1 MLLQN
6 SLLGYDNSLGR
17 KLNLENIMNLKQKLA
32 RRIHNVLSNT
42 ELMTENMR
50 SPKTIGLAW
59 VARTLMNYSNAQV
72 SIDIVNKMKI
82 KKTDHVL
89 ELGVGNGMAI
99 KEIAKISGN
108 NVIGVEIS
116 AEFRRNLLKMKLPEN
131 VVILGNDAKDLST
144 EISDGSI
151 DKLLAINVI
160 YFLKPIGEYILEFK
174 RILKKG
180 GIGYLGCKFE
190 SIKNFD
196 VEVAPNRS
204 EKEIISQLSKV
215 GFNVSSEFIDLGED
229 RSRYTL
235 IQFQK

>member
-1 MLLQN
+1 MNFKLIIARWIHKLL
-6 SLLGYDNSLGR
+6 
-17 KLNLENIMNLKQKLA
+17 
-32 RRIHNVLSNT
+32 IHT

-72 SIDIVNKMKI
+72 SIDIVNRMNLE
-82 KKTDHVL
+82 KTDHVL
-89 ELGVGNGMAI
+89 ELGVGNGLAI
-99 KEIAKISGN
+99 KEIAKISEN
-108 NVIGVEIS
+108 KIIGIEIS
-116 AEFRRNLLKMKLPEN
+116 AEFRKKLLNKKLPKN
-131 VVILGNDAKDLST
+131 IVILENDAKDLSN
-144 EISDGSI
+144 EIPDGSI

-160 YFLKPIGEYILEFK
+160 YFLKPIEEYILEFK

-196 VEVAPNRS
+196 IEVAPNRD
-204 EKEIISQLSKV
+204 EGAIITQLLKL
-215 GFNVSSEFIDLGED
+215 GFSASSEFIDLGED

-235 IQFQK
+235 IKFEKL

>member
-1 MLLQN
+1 M
-6 SLLGYDNSLGR
+6 
-17 KLNLENIMNLKQKLA
+17 KLKLIVA
-32 RRIHNVLSNT
+32 RWIHKFLINT

-72 SIDIVNKMKI
+72 SIDIVNRMNLKT
-82 KKTDHVL
+82 TDHVL
-89 ELGVGNGMAI
+89 ELGVGNGLAI
-99 KEIAKISGN
+99 KEIAKISEN
-108 NVIGVEIS
+108 KIIGIEIS
-116 AEFRRNLLKMKLPEN
+116 AEFRKKLLNKQLPKN
-131 VVILGNDAKDLST
+131 IVILDNDAKDLSN
-144 EISDGSI
+144 EIPDGSI

-160 YFLKPIGEYILEFK
+160 YFLKPIEEYILEFK

-196 VEVAPNRS
+196 IEVAPNRD
-204 EKEIISQLSKV
+204 KRAIISQLSNL
-215 GFNVSSEFIDLGED
+215 GFNASSDFIDLGED

-235 IQFQK
+235 IKFEKL

>member
-1 MLLQN
+1 MDFKIFIARQIHKILQ
-6 SLLGYDNSLGR
+6 
-17 KLNLENIMNLKQKLA
+17 
-32 RRIHNVLSNT
+32 HT

-72 SIDIVNKMKI
+72 SIDIVNRMKL

-89 ELGVGNGMAI
+89 ELGVGNGLAI
-99 KEIAKISGN
+99 KEIAKMSGN
-108 NVIGVEIS
+108 KIIGVEIS
-116 AEFRRNLLKMKLPEN
+116 AEFRKNLLKMKLPKN
-131 VVILGNDAKDLST
+131 IVILENDAKDLSN

-160 YFLKPIGEYILEFK
+160 YFLKPIEEYILEFK

>member
-1 MLLQN
+1 MDFKIFIARQTHKFLQ
-6 SLLGYDNSLGR
+6 
-17 KLNLENIMNLKQKLA
+17 
-32 RRIHNVLSNT
+32 HT
-42 ELMTENMR
+42 EWMTENMR

-72 SIDIVNKMKI
+72 SIDIVNRMNL

-89 ELGVGNGMAI
+89 ELGVGNGLAI
-99 KEIAKISGN
+99 KEIAKISEN
-108 NVIGVEIS
+108 KIIGIEIS
-116 AEFRRNLLKMKLPEN
+116 AEFRKKLLNKQLPKN
-131 VVILGNDAKDLST
+131 IVILENDAKDLSK
-144 EISDGSI
+144 EIPDGSI

-160 YFLKPIGEYILEFK
+160 YFLKPIEEYILEFK

-196 VEVAPNRS
+196 IEVAPNRD
-204 EKEIISQLSKV
+204 EGAIITQLINL
-215 GFNVSSEFIDLGED
+215 GFSASSEFIDLGED

-235 IQFQK
+235 IKFEKL

>member
-1 MLLQN
+1 MN
-6 SLLGYDNSLGR
+6 F
-17 KLNLENIMNLKQKLA
+17 KLFVA
-32 RRIHNVLSNT
+32 RWIHKFLIHT

-72 SIDIVNKMKI
+72 SIDIVSRMKL

-89 ELGVGNGMAI
+89 ELGVGNGLAI
-99 KEIAKISGN
+99 KEIAKISEN
-108 NVIGVEIS
+108 KIIGIEIS
-116 AEFRRNLLKMKLPEN
+116 AEFRKKLLNKQLPKN
-131 VVILGNDAKDLST
+131 IVILENDAKDLSN
-144 EISDGSI
+144 EIPDGSI

-160 YFLKPIGEYILEFK
+160 YFLKPIEEYILEFK

-196 VEVAPNRS
+196 IEVAPNR
-204 EKEIISQLSKV
+204 ERAIITQLLNL
-215 GFNVSSEFIDLGED
+215 GFSASSEFIDLGED

-235 IQFQK
+235 IKFEKL

>member
-1 MLLQN
+1 MNFKLFVARQIHKFLQ
-6 SLLGYDNSLGR
+6 
-17 KLNLENIMNLKQKLA
+17 
-32 RRIHNVLSNT
+32 HT

-72 SIDIVNKMKI
+72 SIDIVSRMKLE
-82 KKTDHVL
+82 KTDHVL
-89 ELGVGNGMAI
+89 ELGVGNGLAI
-99 KEIAKISGN
+99 KEIAKIIGN
-108 NVIGVEIS
+108 KIIGVEIS
-116 AEFRRNLLKMKLPEN
+116 AEFRRNLLKMKLPKN
-131 VVILGNDAKDLST
+131 IVILENDAKDLSNKVP
-144 EISDGSI
+144 DGSI

-160 YFLKPIGEYILEFK
+160 YFLKPIEEYILEFK

-196 VEVAPNRS
+196 IEVAPNRD
-204 EKEIISQLSKV
+204 EGAIITQLLNL
-215 GFNVSSEFIDLGED
+215 GFSASSEFIDLGED

-235 IQFQK
+235 IKFEKL

>member
-1 MLLQN
+1 M
-6 SLLGYDNSLGR
+6 
-17 KLNLENIMNLKQKLA
+17 KLKLIVA
-32 RRIHNVLSNT
+32 RWIHKFLIHT

-72 SIDIVNKMKI
+72 SIDIVSRMKL

-89 ELGVGNGMAI
+89 ELGVGNGLAI
-99 KEIAKISGN
+99 REIAKIIGN
-108 NVIGVEIS
+108 KIIGVEIS
-116 AEFRRNLLKMKLPEN
+116 AEFRRNLLKMNLPKN
-131 VVILGNDAKDLST
+131 IVILDNDAKDLSNKV
-144 EISDGSI
+144 SDESI

-160 YFLKPIGEYILEFK
+160 YFLKPIEQYILEFK

-196 VEVAPNRS
+196 IEVAPNKDERA
-204 EKEIISQLSKV
+204 IISTLSNL
-215 GFNVSSEFIDLGED
+215 GFNASSDFIDLGED

-235 IQFQK
+235 IKFQKQ

>member
-1 MLLQN
+1 M
-6 SLLGYDNSLGR
+6 
-17 KLNLENIMNLKQKLA
+17 KLKLIVA
-32 RRIHNVLSNT
+32 RWIHKFLIHT

-72 SIDIVNKMKI
+72 SIDIVNRMKL

-89 ELGVGNGMAI
+89 ELGVGNGLAI

-108 NVIGVEIS
+108 NIIGVEIS
-116 AEFRRNLLKMKLPEN
+116 AEFRKNLLKMKLPKN
-131 VVILGNDAKDLST
+131 IVILENDAKDLSNKVP
-144 EISDGSI
+144 DGSI

-160 YFLKPIGEYILEFK
+160 YFLKPIEEYILEFK
-174 RILKKG
+174 RILRKG

-196 VEVAPNRS
+196 IEVAPNRN
-204 EKEIISQLSKV
+204 EREIISQLLSV
-215 GFNVSSEFIDLGED
+215 GFNASSEFIDLGED

-235 IQFQK
+235 IQFEKK

>member
-1 MLLQN
+1 MDFKIFIARQTHKFLQ
-6 SLLGYDNSLGR
+6 
-17 KLNLENIMNLKQKLA
+17 
-32 RRIHNVLSNT
+32 HT
-42 ELMTENMR
+42 EWMTENMR

-72 SIDIVNKMKI
+72 SIDIVNRMNL

-89 ELGVGNGMAI
+89 ELGVGNGLAI
-99 KEIAKISGN
+99 KEIAKISEN
-108 NVIGVEIS
+108 KIIGIEIS
-116 AEFRRNLLKMKLPEN
+116 AEFRKKLLNKQLPKN
-131 VVILGNDAKDLST
+131 IVILENDAKDLSN
-144 EISDGSI
+144 EIPDGSI

-160 YFLKPIGEYILEFK
+160 YFLKPIEEYILEFK

-196 VEVAPNRS
+196 IEVAPNR
-204 EKEIISQLSKV
+204 ERAIITQLINL
-215 GFNVSSEFIDLGED
+215 GFSASSEFIDLGED

-235 IQFQK
+235 IKFEKL

>member
-1 MLLQN
+1 
-6 SLLGYDNSLGR
+6 
-17 KLNLENIMNLKQKLA
+17 MNLKTKIA
-32 RRIHNVLSNT
+32 RQIHKALSNT

-50 SPKTIGLAW
+50 SPKTLGLAW
-59 VARTLMNYSNAQV
+59 VARTLMNYSNEQV
-72 SIDIVNKMKI
+72 SIDIVNRMKLSEP
-82 KKTDHVL
+82 DHVL
-89 ELGVGNGMAI
+89 ELGVGNGLAI

-108 NVIGVEIS
+108 KIIGVEIS
-116 AEFRRNLLKMKLPEN
+116 PEFRRNLKKMKLPKN
-131 VVILGNDAKDLST
+131 IVILGNDAKDLSN
-144 EISDGSI
+144 EVHDGSI

-160 YFLKPIGEYILEFK
+160 YFLTPIKDYILEFK

-204 EKEIISQLSKV
+204 EREIISQLSKV

-235 IQFQK
+235 IQFVKQ

>member
-1 MLLQN
+1 MDLKIFIARQTHKFLQ
-6 SLLGYDNSLGR
+6 
-17 KLNLENIMNLKQKLA
+17 
-32 RRIHNVLSNT
+32 HT
-42 ELMTENMR
+42 EWMTENMR

-72 SIDIVNKMKI
+72 SIDIVNRMNL

-89 ELGVGNGMAI
+89 ELGVGNGLAI
-99 KEIAKISGN
+99 KEIAKISEN
-108 NVIGVEIS
+108 KIIGIEIS
-116 AEFRRNLLKMKLPEN
+116 AEFRKKLLNKKLPKN
-131 VVILGNDAKDLST
+131 IVILENDAKDLSN
-144 EISDGSI
+144 EIPDGSI

-160 YFLKPIGEYILEFK
+160 YFLKPIEEYILEFK

-196 VEVAPNRS
+196 IEVAPNRD
-204 EKEIISQLSKV
+204 EGAIITQLLNL
-215 GFNVSSEFIDLGED
+215 GFSASSEFIDLGED

-235 IQFQK
+235 IKFEKL

>member
-1 MLLQN
+1 
-6 SLLGYDNSLGR
+6 
-17 KLNLENIMNLKQKLA
+17 MNFKTKIA
-32 RRIHNVLSNT
+32 RQIHKALSNT

-50 SPKTIGLAW
+50 SPKTLGLAW
-59 VARTLMNYSNAQV
+59 VARTLMNYSNEQV
-72 SIDIVNKMKI
+72 SIDIVNRMKLSEP
-82 KKTDHVL
+82 DHVL
-89 ELGVGNGMAI
+89 ELGVGNGLAI

-108 NVIGVEIS
+108 KIIGVEIS
-116 AEFRRNLLKMKLPEN
+116 PEFRRNLKKMKLPKN
-131 VVILGNDAKDLST
+131 IVVLGNDAKDLSN
-144 EISDGSI
+144 EVHDGSI

-160 YFLKPIGEYILEFK
+160 YFLKPIKEYIFEFK

-204 EKEIISQLSKV
+204 EREIISQLSKV

-235 IQFQK
+235 IQFEKQ

>member
-1 MLLQN
+1 MHDHDTSNPSKIKYCREYLMDFKIFIARQIHKFLQ
-6 SLLGYDNSLGR
+6 
-17 KLNLENIMNLKQKLA
+17 
-32 RRIHNVLSNT
+32 HT

-72 SIDIVNKMKI
+72 SIDIVNRMKL

-89 ELGVGNGMAI
+89 EVGVGNGLAI
-99 KEIAKISGN
+99 KEIAKISRN
-108 NVIGVEIS
+108 NIIGVEIS
-116 AEFRRNLLKMKLPEN
+116 AEFRKKLLNKQLPKN
-131 VVILGNDAKDLST
+131 IVILENDAKDLSK
-144 EISDGSI
+144 EIPDGSI

-160 YFLKPIGEYILEFK
+160 YFLKPIEEYILEFK

-196 VEVAPNRS
+196 IEVAPNRD
-204 EKEIISQLSKV
+204 EGAIITQLLNL
-215 GFNVSSEFIDLGED
+215 GFSASSEFIDLGED

-235 IQFQK
+235 IKFEKL

>member
-1 MLLQN
+1 MDFKIFIARQTHKFLQ
-6 SLLGYDNSLGR
+6 
-17 KLNLENIMNLKQKLA
+17 
-32 RRIHNVLSNT
+32 HT
-42 ELMTENMR
+42 EWMTENMR

-72 SIDIVNKMKI
+72 SIDIVNRMKL

-89 ELGVGNGMAI
+89 ELGVGNGLAI
-99 KEIAKISGN
+99 KEIAKISEN
-108 NVIGVEIS
+108 KIIGIEIS
-116 AEFRRNLLKMKLPEN
+116 AEFRKKLLNKQLPKN
-131 VVILGNDAKDLST
+131 IVILENDAKDLSK

-160 YFLKPIGEYILEFK
+160 YFLKPIEEYILEFK

-196 VEVAPNRS
+196 IEVAPNRD
-204 EKEIISQLSKV
+204 EGAIITQLLNL
-215 GFNVSSEFIDLGED
+215 GFSASSEFIDLGED

-235 IQFQK
+235 IKFEKL

>member
-1 MLLQN
+1 MN
-6 SLLGYDNSLGR
+6 F
-17 KLNLENIMNLKQKLA
+17 KLIVA
-32 RRIHNVLSNT
+32 RWIHKFLIHT
-42 ELMTENMR
+42 EWMTENMR

-72 SIDIVNKMKI
+72 SIDIVNRMKV

-89 ELGVGNGMAI
+89 ELGVGNGLAI
-99 KEIAKISGN
+99 KEIAKISRN
-108 NVIGVEIS
+108 NIIGVEIS
-116 AEFRRNLLKMKLPEN
+116 AEFRRNLLKMKLPKN
-131 VVILGNDAKDLST
+131 IVILENDAKDLSK
-144 EISDGSI
+144 EIPDGSI

-160 YFLKPIGEYILEFK
+160 YFLKPIEQYILEFK

-196 VEVAPNRS
+196 IEVAPNRD
-204 EKEIISQLSKV
+204 EGAIITQLLTL
-215 GFNVSSEFIDLGED
+215 GFKASSNFIDLGED

-235 IQFQK
+235 IKFEKL

>member
-1 MLLQN
+1 
-6 SLLGYDNSLGR
+6 
-17 KLNLENIMNLKQKLA
+17 MNFKTKIA
-32 RRIHNVLSNT
+32 RQIHKALSNT

-50 SPKTIGLAW
+50 SPKTLGLAW
-59 VARTLMNYSNAQV
+59 VARTLMNYSNEQV
-72 SIDIVNKMKI
+72 SIDIVNRMKI
-82 KKTDHVL
+82 RVPDHVL
-89 ELGVGNGMAI
+89 ELGVGNGLAI

-108 NVIGVEIS
+108 KIIGVEIS
-116 AEFRRNLLKMKLPEN
+116 PEFRRNLKKMKLPKN
-131 VVILGNDAKDLST
+131 IVILGNDAKDLSN
-144 EISDGSI
+144 EVHDGSI

-160 YFLKPIGEYILEFK
+160 YFLKPIKEYIFEFK

-180 GIGYLGCKFE
+180 GMGYLGCKFE

-204 EKEIISQLSKV
+204 EREIISQLSKV

-235 IQFQK
+235 IQFEKQ

>member
-1 MLLQN
+1 MDFKVFIARQIHKCLQ
-6 SLLGYDNSLGR
+6 
-17 KLNLENIMNLKQKLA
+17 
-32 RRIHNVLSNT
+32 HT

-72 SIDIVNKMKI
+72 SIDIVNKMKL

-89 ELGVGNGMAI
+89 ELGVGNGLAI
-99 KEIAKISGN
+99 KEIAKISAN
-108 NVIGVEIS
+108 NIIGLEIS
-116 AEFRRNLLKMKLPEN
+116 AEFRRNLLKMKLPKN
-131 VVILGNDAKDLST
+131 IVILENDAKDLSN
-144 EISDGSI
+144 EIPNGSI

-160 YFLKPIGEYILEFK
+160 YFLKPITEYILEFK

-196 VEVAPNRS
+196 IEVAPNRN
-204 EKEIISQLSKV
+204 EREIITQLSSV
-215 GFNVSSEFIDLGED
+215 GFKVSSEFVDLGEE
-229 RSRYTL
+229 RSRYTF
-235 IQFQK
+235 IRFEKQ

>member
-1 MLLQN
+1 MDFKIFIARQIHKFLQ
-6 SLLGYDNSLGR
+6 
-17 KLNLENIMNLKQKLA
+17 
-32 RRIHNVLSNT
+32 HT
-42 ELMTENMR
+42 EWMTENMR

-72 SIDIVNKMKI
+72 SIDIVNRMNL

-89 ELGVGNGMAI
+89 ELGVGNGLAI
-99 KEIAKISGN
+99 KEIAKISEN
-108 NVIGVEIS
+108 KIIGIEIS
-116 AEFRRNLLKMKLPEN
+116 AEFRKKLLNKQLPKN
-131 VVILGNDAKDLST
+131 IVILENDAKDLSK
-144 EISDGSI
+144 EIPDGSI

-160 YFLKPIGEYILEFK
+160 YFLKPIEEYILEFK

-196 VEVAPNRS
+196 IEVAPNRD
-204 EKEIISQLSKV
+204 EKAIISQLSNL
-215 GFNVSSEFIDLGED
+215 GFSASSEFIDLGED

-235 IQFQK
+235 IKFEKL

>member
-1 MLLQN
+1 MDFKIFIARQIHKFLQ
-6 SLLGYDNSLGR
+6 
-17 KLNLENIMNLKQKLA
+17 
-32 RRIHNVLSNT
+32 HT
-42 ELMTENMR
+42 EWMTENMR

-72 SIDIVNKMKI
+72 SIDIVKRMDL

-89 ELGVGNGMAI
+89 ELGVGNGLAI
-99 KEIAKISGN
+99 KEIAKISEN
-108 NVIGVEIS
+108 KIIGIEIS
-116 AEFRRNLLKMKLPEN
+116 AEFRKKLLNKKLPKN
-131 VVILGNDAKDLST
+131 IVILENDAKDSSN
-144 EISDGSI
+144 EIPDGSI

-160 YFLKPIGEYILEFK
+160 YFLKPIEEYILEFK

-196 VEVAPNRS
+196 IEVAPNRD
-204 EKEIISQLSKV
+204 EGAIITQLLKL
-215 GFNVSSEFIDLGED
+215 GFSASSEFIDLGED

-235 IQFQK
+235 IKFEKL

>member
-1 MLLQN
+1 M
-6 SLLGYDNSLGR
+6 
-17 KLNLENIMNLKQKLA
+17 KLTLIVA
-32 RRIHNVLSNT
+32 RWIHKFLIHT

-72 SIDIVNKMKI
+72 SIDIVNKMKL
-82 KKTDHVL
+82 KKTDYVL
-89 ELGVGNGMAI
+89 ELGVGNGLAI
-99 KEIAKISGN
+99 KEIAKISGIN
-108 NVIGVEIS
+108 ITGIEIS
-116 AEFRRNLLKMKLPEN
+116 AEFRRNLLKMKLPKN
-131 VVILGNDAKDLST
+131 IVILENDAKDLSK
-144 EISDGSI
+144 EIPDGSI

-160 YFLKPIGEYILEFK
+160 YFLKPIEEYILEFK

-196 VEVAPNRS
+196 IEVAPNRD
-204 EKEIISQLSKV
+204 EGAIITQLLNLGLSA
-215 GFNVSSEFIDLGED
+215 SSEFIDLGED

-235 IQFQK
+235 IKFEKL

>member
-1 MLLQN
+1 MHF
-6 SLLGYDNSLGR
+6 
-17 KLNLENIMNLKQKLA
+17 KVIIA
-32 RRIHNVLSNT
+32 RWIHQILCHT

-50 SPKTIGLAW
+50 SPKTMGLAW

-72 SIDIVNKMKI
+72 STDLVNRMKL

-89 ELGVGNGMAI
+89 ELGVGNGLAI
-99 KEIAKISGN
+99 QEIAKISEKQI
-108 NVIGVEIS
+108 IGVEIS
-116 AEFRRNLLKMKLPEN
+116 KEFRRNLSRMKLGKN
-131 VVILGNDAKDLST
+131 IVILEKDAKDLSN
-144 EISDGSI
+144 EIPDGSI

-160 YFLKPIGEYILEFK
+160 YFLKPIEEYILEFK

-196 VEVAPNRS
+196 IEVAPNRD
-204 EKEIISQLSKV
+204 EREIISQLSNV
-215 GFNVSSEFIDLGED
+215 GFNASSQFIDLGED

-235 IQFQK
+235 IQFEKQ

>member
-1 MLLQN
+1 MHDHDTSNLSKIKYCREYLMDFKILIARQIHKFLQ
-6 SLLGYDNSLGR
+6 
-17 KLNLENIMNLKQKLA
+17 
-32 RRIHNVLSNT
+32 HT
-42 ELMTENMR
+42 EWMTENMR

-72 SIDIVNKMKI
+72 SIDIVNRMNL

-89 ELGVGNGMAI
+89 ELGVGNGLAI
-99 KEIAKISGN
+99 KEIAKISEN
-108 NVIGVEIS
+108 KIIGIEIS
-116 AEFRRNLLKMKLPEN
+116 AEFRKKLLNKQLPKN
-131 VVILGNDAKDLST
+131 IVILENDAKDLSN
-144 EISDGSI
+144 EIPDGSI

-160 YFLKPIGEYILEFK
+160 YFLKPIEEYILEFK

-196 VEVAPNRS
+196 IEVAPNRD
-204 EKEIISQLSKV
+204 EKAIKSQLSNL
-215 GFNVSSEFIDLGED
+215 GFSASSEFIDLGED

-235 IQFQK
+235 IKFEKL

>member
-1 MLLQN
+1 MNFKLFVARQIHKFLQ
-6 SLLGYDNSLGR
+6 
-17 KLNLENIMNLKQKLA
+17 
-32 RRIHNVLSNT
+32 HT

-50 SPKTIGLAW
+50 SPKTVGLAW

-72 SIDIVNKMKI
+72 SIDIVNRMKL

-89 ELGVGNGMAI
+89 ELGVGNGLAI
-99 KEIAKISGN
+99 KEIAKTSGN
-108 NVIGVEIS
+108 KITGVEIS
-116 AEFRRNLLKMKLPEN
+116 AEFRRNLLKMKLPKN
-131 VVILGNDAKDLST
+131 IVILENDAKDLSK
-144 EISDGSI
+144 EIPDGSI

-160 YFLKPIGEYILEFK
+160 YFLKPIEEYILEFK

-196 VEVAPNRS
+196 IEVAPNRD
-204 EKEIISQLSKV
+204 EKAIISQLSNL
-215 GFNVSSEFIDLGED
+215 GFSASSEFIDLGED

-235 IQFQK
+235 IKFEKL

>member
-1 MLLQN
+1 
-6 SLLGYDNSLGR
+6 
-17 KLNLENIMNLKQKLA
+17 MNLKTKIA
-32 RRIHNVLSNT
+32 RQIHKALSNT

-50 SPKTIGLAW
+50 SPKTLGLAW
-59 VARTLMNYSNAQV
+59 VARTLMNYSNEQV
-72 SIDIVNKMKI
+72 SIDIVNRMKLREP
-82 KKTDHVL
+82 DHVL
-89 ELGVGNGMAI
+89 ELGVGNGLAI

-108 NVIGVEIS
+108 KIIGVEIS
-116 AEFRRNLLKMKLPEN
+116 PEFRRNLRKMKLPKN
-131 VVILGNDAKDLST
+131 IVILGNDAKDLSN
-144 EISDGSI
+144 EVHDGSI

-160 YFLKPIGEYILEFK
+160 YFLKPIKEYIFEFK

-180 GIGYLGCKFE
+180 GMGYLGCKFE

-204 EKEIISQLSKV
+204 EREIISQLSKV

-235 IQFQK
+235 IQFEKQ